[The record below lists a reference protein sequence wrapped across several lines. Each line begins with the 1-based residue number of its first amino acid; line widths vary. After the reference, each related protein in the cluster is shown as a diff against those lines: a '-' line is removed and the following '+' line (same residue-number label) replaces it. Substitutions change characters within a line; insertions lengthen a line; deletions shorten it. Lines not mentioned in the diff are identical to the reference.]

1 MAPGRERALWAK
13 VGIAI
18 NRPFWFFCG
27 YDKRTGPL
35 RPRADE
41 VSSLALTQLQ
51 SRTTP
56 IKHRNKI
63 SFSFEMTIAKNSL
76 KQKCHFKRSDLSY
89 RRNDINILNSE
100 LPNLYYALL
109 TCTKC
114 FNWITS
120 FSSRYLQRP
129 RGRSFLVRPA

>member
-51 SRTTP
+51 SRTTS

-63 SFSFEMTIAKNSL
+63 SFSFEMLKFLKTKNVISNARISPTVEMTSIS
-76 KQKCHFKRSDLSY
+76 KTRTS
-89 RRNDINILNSE
+89 
-100 LPNLYYALL
+100 PTLYYALL
-109 TCTKC
+109 T
-114 FNWITS
+114 
-120 FSSRYLQRP
+120 
-129 RGRSFLVRPA
+129 